1 MLQEWVDKWDGV
13 VATRPTY
20 NLRLFTDKDT
30 YEKMDE
36 LAKLQNKTAHQLAM
50 EVIRNYA
57 ATQQNE
63 KGEWVTYVY
72 PPQSY
77 CLAKWLGWLWN
88 SLSF

>member
-1 MLQEWVDKWDGV
+1 
-13 VATRPTY
+13 
-20 NLRLFTDKDT
+20 
-30 YEKMDE
+30 
-36 LAKLQNKTAHQLAM
+36 LQNKTAHQLAM

-72 PPQSY
+72 LPQSY
-77 CLAKWLGWLWN
+77 CLAKWLRWLWN

>member
-1 MLQEWVDKWDGV
+1 MKWDGV
-13 VATRPTY
+13 VATRSTY

-57 ATQQNE
+57 SAQQNG
-63 KGEWVTYVY
+63 KGE
-72 PPQSY
+72 
-77 CLAKWLGWLWN
+77 
-88 SLSF
+88 

>member
-1 MLQEWVDKWDGV
+1 
-13 VATRPTY
+13 
-20 NLRLFTDKDT
+20 
-30 YEKMDE
+30 
-36 LAKLQNKTAHQLAM
+36 LQNKTAHQLAM

>member
-1 MLQEWVDKWDGV
+1 
-13 VATRPTY
+13 VATRSTY

-57 ATQQNE
+57 SAQQNG
-63 KGEWVTYVY
+63 KGE
-72 PPQSY
+72 
-77 CLAKWLGWLWN
+77 
-88 SLSF
+88 